1 MERAINAAALFRNS
15 ANLRMKMELESVA
28 ALNLF
33 QDNQRETKYTSAR
46 DTYAVDRTRKADDL
60 NQRYRGVAIFRP
72 KSLSRQPASLGNS
85 IAPALTHV
93 FGECPASLAFGV
105 YPS

>member
-1 MERAINAAALFRNS
+1 MNPAALFRNS

-60 NQRYRGVAIFRP
+60 NQRYRGVAIFRL
-72 KSLSRQPASLGNS
+72 KSWSRQPASLGIS
-85 IAPALTHV
+85 IAL
-93 FGECPASLAFGV
+93 
-105 YPS
+105 PSRMFSVNAQPPLLLEPIRHD